1 MRCPHSRAIRNQC
14 GPRHNLP
21 PPPLFFHSDNL
32 DGSTVSLCVRRALF
46 YDPDT
51 GKEDPNK
58 KGVCSNFLCDA
69 PPGTTISVAGPV
81 GKTMLLPK
89 DPTKDVI
96 MVATG
101 TGIAPFRAFLHRLFS
116 ENTVARHMFS
126 GLGWLILGVP
136 TRSGLLYD
144 EEFSSMQKEIC
155 EC

>member
-1 MRCPHSRAIRNQC
+1 M
-14 GPRHNLP
+14 
-21 PPPLFFHSDNL
+21 
-32 DGSTVSLCVRRALF
+32 RRALF
-46 YDPDT
+46 HDPVT

-69 PPGTTISVAGPV
+69 PPGTVISVAGPV

-116 ENTVARHMFS
+116 ENTVARHMFG

-144 EEFSSMQKEIC
+144 AEFSSMQKQCC